1 MSKLTI
7 KDLETSRELDREAAS
22 AILGGI
28 NEWIHIPTPSI
39 PFRPMSMTNIYNIDN
54 DYTMINPQIFNVGNG
69 VTNSGS
75 IVYNVSPMLLNAGSP
90 INVLS

>member
-28 NEWIHIPTPSI
+28 NEWINIPTPSI
-39 PFRPMSMTNIYNIDN
+39 PRMSPMSITNIYMDN
-54 DYTMINPQIFNVGNG
+54 DYTLVNPQFFNFGNG
-69 VTNSGS
+69 VANSGS
-75 IVYNVSPMLLNAGSP
+75 IVYNVSPMLVNAASP
-90 INVLS
+90 TYVMS

>member
-28 NEWIHIPTPSI
+28 NEWIHIPMPSI
-39 PFRPMSMTNIYNIDN
+39 PLRPMSMTNIYNIDN
-54 DYTMINPQIFNVGNG
+54 DYTMINPQFFNVGNG